1 MIIVN
6 IDKEEIDKYV
16 FDTFKNNEMKKIN
29 NIYLSNK
36 QMNILDR
43 YMIDYKNVVDMNELI
58 FKVEQYIEDNY
69 SYEELDELENLS
81 LELSEFNY
89 YYNTNK

>member
-1 MIIVN
+1 MKINKQEVENIVN
-6 IDKEEIDKYV
+6 KTIEDNKL
-16 FDTFKNNEMKKIN
+16 NKIN

-36 QMNILDR
+36 QIYILEK
-43 YMIDYKNVVDMNELI
+43 YKIDYKNVRDIKQLI
-58 FKVEQYIEDNY
+58 FFIEEYINENY
-69 SYEELDELENLS
+69 FEEELEDLENLS

>member
-1 MIIVN
+1 MN
-6 IDKEEIDKYV
+6 FNSDEIDKYV
-16 FDTFKNNEMKKIN
+16 FDTFKNNKLNKIN

-36 QMNILDR
+36 QMNILDK
-43 YMIDYKNVVDMNELI
+43 YMIDYKNVVDISELI
-58 FKVEQYIEDNY
+58 FKVEEYIDENY
-69 SYEELDELENLS
+69 SYEELDDLENLS

>member
-1 MIIVN
+1 MIYN
-6 IDKEEIDKYV
+6 KDEIDKIV
-16 FDTFKNNEMKKIN
+16 EETFKENKLNKVG

-36 QMNILDR
+36 QINILER
-43 YMIDYKNVVDMNELI
+43 YKIDYKNVVDMSELI
-58 FKVEQYIEDNY
+58 FKVEEYIEEND
-69 SYEELDELENLS
+69 SYEEIDDLENLS

>member
-1 MIIVN
+1 MIDN
-6 IDKEEIDKYV
+6 NEIDN
-16 FDTFKNNEMKKIN
+16 FINETIKNNTLKKIN

-36 QMNILDR
+36 QISILDK
-43 YMIDYKNVVDMNELI
+43 YNIDYKNKTSVSELI
-58 FKVEQYIEDNY
+58 FEVEEYINDNY
-69 SYEELDELENLS
+69 DYDDLSDLENLS

>member
-1 MIIVN
+1 MIDN
-6 IDKEEIDKYV
+6 KEIE
-16 FDTFKNNEMKKIN
+16 KILDETIRDNKLNKVN

-36 QMNILDR
+36 QIDVLDKYNIN
-43 YMIDYKNVVDMNELI
+43 YKNVVDISELI
-58 FKVEQYIEDNY
+58 FKIEMYIEDNY
-69 SYEELDELENLS
+69 THEQLSDLENLS

>member
-1 MIIVN
+1 MELN
-6 IDKEEIDKYV
+6 KEEIDKYV
-16 FDTFKNNEMKKIN
+16 FDTFKNNELKKIN

-43 YMIDYKNVVDMNELI
+43 YMIDYKNVVDMTELI
-58 FKVEQYIEDNY
+58 FKVEEYIEENY

>member
-1 MIIVN
+1 MELN
-6 IDKEEIDKYV
+6 KEEIDKYV
-16 FDTFKNNEMKKIN
+16 FDTFKNNELKKIN

-36 QMNILDR
+36 QMAILDR
-43 YMIDYKNVVDMNELI
+43 YMIDYKNVIDMNELI
-58 FKVEQYIEDNY
+58 FKVEEYIEDNY

>member
-1 MIIVN
+1 MDYN
-6 IDKEEIDKYV
+6 KEEIDHIV
-16 FDTFKNNEMKKIN
+16 EETFKENKLNKIG

-36 QMNILDR
+36 QINILDR
-43 YMIDYKNVVDMNELI
+43 YEIDYKNVVDMSELI
-58 FKVEQYIEDNY
+58 FKVEQYIEDNDAY
-69 SYEELDELENLS
+69 DEMDDLENLS

>member
-1 MIIVN
+1 MN
-6 IDKEEIDKYV
+6 IEEIDSFV
-16 FDTFKNNEMKKIN
+16 EETIKNNTLNKIN

-36 QMNILDR
+36 QICVLER
-43 YMIDYKNVVDMNELI
+43 YNIDYKNVVDISELI
-58 FKVEQYIEDNY
+58 FKVEEYIEDNY
-69 SYEELDELENLS
+69 SSEELDDLENLS

>member
-1 MIIVN
+1 MIDN
-6 IDKEEIDKYV
+6 REIDI
-16 FDTFKNNEMKKIN
+16 FIEETIKNNSLNKIN

-36 QMNILDR
+36 QINVLER
-43 YMIDYKNVVDMNELI
+43 YNIDYKNVVDISELI
-58 FKVEQYIEDNY
+58 FKVEEYIEENY
-69 SYEELDELENLS
+69 AYEELDDLENLS

>member
-1 MIIVN
+1 MTYN
-6 IDKEEIDKYV
+6 KEEIDQIV
-16 FDTFKNNEMKKIN
+16 ENTFKENKLNKVG

-36 QMNILDR
+36 QINILDR
-43 YMIDYKNVVDMNELI
+43 YEIDYKNVVDMSELI
-58 FKVEQYIEDNY
+58 FKVEQYIEDNDMY
-69 SYEELDELENLS
+69 DEMDDLENLS

>member
-1 MIIVN
+1 MELN
-6 IDKEEIDKYV
+6 KEEIDKYV
-16 FDTFKNNEMKKIN
+16 FDTFKNNELKKIN

-58 FKVEQYIEDNY
+58 FKVEEYIEENY

>member
-1 MIIVN
+1 MKINKQEVENIVN
-6 IDKEEIDKYV
+6 KTIEDNKL
-16 FDTFKNNEMKKIN
+16 NKIN

-36 QMNILDR
+36 QIYILEK
-43 YMIDYKNVVDMNELI
+43 YKIDYKNVRDIKQLI
-58 FKVEQYIEDNY
+58 FFIEEYINENYFEEEFED
-69 SYEELDELENLS
+69 LENLS

>member
-1 MIIVN
+1 MSN
-6 IDKEEIDKYV
+6 KEEIDNIV
-16 FDTFKNNEMKKIN
+16 LETFKNNKLNKIG

-36 QMNILDR
+36 QINILDR
-43 YMIDYKNVVDMNELI
+43 YKIDYKSVVDMGELI
-58 FKVEQYIEDNY
+58 FKVEQYIEDND
-69 SYEELDELENLS
+69 SYEEMDDLENLS

>member
-1 MIIVN
+1 MN
-6 IDKEEIDKYV
+6 YNKDEIDKIV
-16 FDTFKNNEMKKIN
+16 EETFKENKLNKVG

-36 QMNILDR
+36 QINILER
-43 YMIDYKNVVDMNELI
+43 YKIDYKNVVDMSELI
-58 FKVEQYIEDNY
+58 FKVEEYIEEND
-69 SYEELDELENLS
+69 SYEEIDDLENLS

>member
-1 MIIVN
+1 MKINKNEIENIIN
-6 IDKEEIDKYV
+6 KTITDNKL
-16 FDTFKNNEMKKIN
+16 NKIN

-36 QMNILDR
+36 QIYILEK
-43 YMIDYKNVVDMNELI
+43 YKIDYKNIRDIKQLI
-58 FKVEQYIEDNY
+58 FFIEEYINEKYFEEDL
-69 SYEELDELENLS
+69 EDLENLS

>member
-1 MIIVN
+1 MMELN
-6 IDKEEIDKYV
+6 KEEIDKYV
-16 FDTFKNNEMKKIN
+16 FDTFKNNELKKIN

-43 YMIDYKNVVDMNELI
+43 YMIDYKNVVDMTELI
-58 FKVEQYIEDNY
+58 FKVEEYIEENY

>member
-1 MIIVN
+1 MN
-6 IDKEEIDKYV
+6 IEEIDSFV
-16 FDTFKNNEMKKIN
+16 EETIKNNTLNKIN

-36 QMNILDR
+36 KIFILER
-43 YMIDYKNVVDMNELI
+43 YNIDYKNVVDISELI
-58 FKVEQYIEDNY
+58 FKVEEYIEDNY
-69 SYEELDELENLS
+69 SSEELDDLENLS

>member
-1 MIIVN
+1 MEIN
-6 IDKEEIDKYV
+6 KEEIDKYV
-16 FDTFKNNEMKKIN
+16 FDTFKNNELKKIN

-36 QMNILDR
+36 QMNILDK

-58 FKVEQYIEDNY
+58 FKVEEYIEDNY
-69 SYEELDELENLS
+69 SYEELDDLENLS

>member
-1 MIIVN
+1 MELN
-6 IDKEEIDKYV
+6 KEEIDKYV
-16 FDTFKNNEMKKIN
+16 FDTFKNNELKKIN

-58 FKVEQYIEDNY
+58 FKVEEYIEDNY

>member
-1 MIIVN
+1 MEFN
-6 IDKEEIDKYV
+6 KEEIDKYV
-16 FDTFKNNEMKKIN
+16 FDTFKNNELKKIN

-58 FKVEQYIEDNY
+58 FKVEEYIEDNY